1 MRAFLVFLLF
11 CAFALTARWYYVCK
25 IKNLCG
31 ETVIETPQDIRA
43 ATLELRDGEEVII
56 DGQDQFR
63 FDSAQVNPVLNAN
76 NRDFLDRVADYFL
89 QNKDKNLTIT
99 GFYRPSEAGIASGMF
114 ENLGVA
120 RANAIRKEL
129 ENRGIDTERISLD
142 FNQAAS
148 NELTNPVLFSAFT
161 PVKEEEESP
170 DDYEKV
176 AFTFKDMTFFDSNF
190 EYNSAAFRPGEQ
202 FLLYADSVK
211 TYLELN
217 PDKLLIVTGHTDSIG
232 GDPYNDNLG
241 LQRAISAKEY
251 FIEMGITTPI
261 ETKTKGRT
269 KPMATNGTEEGRA
282 KNRRVNFKIEDLELG
297 DAQDN

>member
-11 CAFALTARWYYVCK
+11 CAFALTSRWYYVCK

-31 ETVIETPQDIRA
+31 ETVIEAPKDIRA
-43 ATLELRDGEEVII
+43 ATLDLRDGEEVII
-56 DGQDQFR
+56 KEQDQFR

-76 NRDFLDRVADYFL
+76 NRDFLERVADYFK

-99 GFYRPSEAGIASGMF
+99 GFYRPNEAGIASGMY

-120 RANAIRKEL
+120 RANVIRTEL
-129 ENRGIDTERISLD
+129 EKRGIATERISLD
-142 FNQAAS
+142 FNQAIN
-148 NELTNPVLFSAFT
+148 NELASPVTFSAFT
-161 PVKEEEESP
+161 PVTEEEESP

-190 EYNSAAFRPGEQ
+190 EYNSAAFTPGEQ

-241 LQRAISAKEY
+241 MLRAIAAKEY
-251 FIEMGITTPI
+251 FSEMGIVTTI
-261 ETKTKGRT
+261 ETQTKGRT
-269 KPMATNGTEEGRA
+269 KPMATNDTEEGRS
-282 KNRRVNFKIEDLELG
+282 KNRRVNFKIEDKILE